1 MTMTEEKRP
10 TSVSVIA
17 WTWIVTG
24 AFMVFSG
31 IMSLLMVSAMPSL
44 TSQLPHAPNMPQGV
58 GLMMGMFRYFGW
70 LIAAQLVL
78 AVVAI
83 VAGYEFLKLRPWA
96 RAGLE
101 ILSWISLIYVV
112 GFGVFWLST
121 WSTMT
126 GQLPQQQDV
135 PFDMATFRIVGLAVA
150 AVVTLAFAIPLGI
163 MIKYLRGKVVREA
176 ILRASPTTQR
186 NQGND

>member
-1 MTMTEEKRP
+1 MTEEKRP
-10 TSVSVIA
+10 ASVSVIA

-31 IMSLLMVSAMPSL
+31 IMSLLMFAAMPSL
-44 TSQLPHAPNMPQGV
+44 TSQLPHSPNMPQGV

-70 LIAAQLVL
+70 LVAAQLVL

-96 RAGLE
+96 RAALE

-112 GFGVFWLST
+112 GFGVYWLSA

-126 GQLPQQQDV
+126 GQFPQQDV
-135 PFDMATFRIVGLAVA
+135 PFDMATFRTVGLAVA
-150 AVVTLAFAIPLGI
+150 AVVTLAFAVPLGI

-186 NQGND
+186 HRGDA